1 MRGYITRPENVSLF
15 AVSPAT
21 SERVRPVV
29 TLPEAA
35 GLQIKAA
42 AHASPLNTPGVL
54 ARGRTHD
61 VLRFA
66 EQASC
71 FLLGETWGVWG
82 GKQRLLSSIETVWD
96 I

>member
-1 MRGYITRPENVSLF
+1 MCGYITRPENVSLF
-15 AVSPAT
+15 AVSPAM

-42 AHASPLNTPGVL
+42 AAHTPPLNTPGVL

-71 FLLGETWGVWG
+71 FLLGEPWGLG
-82 GKQRLLSSIETVWD
+82 GGGQRWKNHT
-96 I
+96 